1 MLFLYHYSMA
11 HTIIHPLTQSPPP
24 RRTRRNRL
32 QEVQRSCCCFAMT
45 VRTSWMSLF
54 KQDKYY
60 YFSDRSGYRLFK
72 PNGIKSLLFLSTSTH
87 FCLTQLPFTV
97 ISVRCAEAELRWH
110 FFFFFKAETRCVFVY
125 ELCLLTFFISEFA
138 LTDAKTRYLSIFFL
152 AQVVSSYFCSFP
164 MFYSN
169 VCGHVYAVESVTFG
183 YTRSNCG
190 RGSVLLLT
198 KKFALHLP

>member
-24 RRTRRNRL
+24 HRTRRNGL
-32 QEVQRSCCCFAMT
+32 QEVQQSCCCFSMT

-87 FCLTQLPFTV
+87 FCLTQLPLTV

-110 FFFFFKAETRCVFVY
+110 FFFFERRDKMCFCLWIMPPHFLYLWVFLDRCKNM
-125 ELCLLTFFISEFA
+125 IPIH
-138 LTDAKTRYLSIFFL
+138 IFL
-152 AQVVSSYFCSFP
+152 
-164 MFYSN
+164 
-169 VCGHVYAVESVTFG
+169 
-183 YTRSNCG
+183 
-190 RGSVLLLT
+190 GSRC
-198 KKFALHLP
+198 

>member
-110 FFFFFKAETRCVFVY
+110 FFFFLKQRQDVF
-125 ELCLLTFFISEFA
+125 
-138 LTDAKTRYLSIFFL
+138 LSMNYASWL
-152 AQVVSSYFCSFP
+152 SSSLSLPWQMQKHDTYPYFSW
-164 MFYSN
+164 
-169 VCGHVYAVESVTFG
+169 
-183 YTRSNCG
+183 
-190 RGSVLLLT
+190 LKL
-198 KKFALHLP
+198 